1 MVQPSNPSLR
11 KRHREILSV
20 NSKLLNSI
28 FMKKS
33 FTLASIKKDTL
44 AALTVV
50 VYFCAI
56 LLFAYIF
63 TMN

>member
-1 MVQPSNPSLR
+1 
-11 KRHREILSV
+11 
-20 NSKLLNSI
+20 
-28 FMKKS
+28 MKKS
-33 FTLASIKKDTL
+33 YTLASIKKDTL